1 MAIIRVSIL
10 VDIDTT
16 DTDIEGLRAD
26 ILYKVARDVS
36 FDPDLFLLTPLD
48 LDDEADWEEFNEHT
62 TLHLE
67 EDEEDPVHP
76 SFDPVFK
83 NER

>member
-1 MAIIRVSIL
+1 MTIIRVSIL

-16 DTDIEGLRAD
+16 DRDIED
-26 ILYKVARDVS
+26 FRDQLLDGVHHHAENN
-36 FDPDLFLLTPLD
+36 PELFLLKPLD
-48 LDDEADWEEFNEHT
+48 LDDESDWQDLEDHPNWEEYA
-62 TLHLE
+62 E
-67 EDEEDPVHP
+67 EPVHP

>member
-1 MAIIRVSIL
+1 MTIIRVSIL

-16 DTDIEGLRAD
+16 DTDIDDLRDD
-26 ILYKVARDVS
+26 ILDVA
-36 FDPDLFLLTPLD
+36 FEQATNNPELFLLKPLD
-48 LDDEADWEEFNEHT
+48 LDDESDYDDFEEHPSI
-62 TLHLE
+62 E
-67 EDEEDPVHP
+67 EDQVHP

>member
-1 MAIIRVSIL
+1 MTIIRVSIL

-16 DTDIEGLRAD
+16 DRDIED
-26 ILYKVARDVS
+26 FRDHLTEVVYYQAEHN
-36 FDPDLFLLTPLD
+36 PELFLLKPLD
-48 LDDEADWEEFNEHT
+48 LDDESDWKDFEDHPDWEEYA
-62 TLHLE
+62 E
-67 EDEEDPVHP
+67 EPVHP

>member
-1 MAIIRVSIL
+1 MATIRVSIL

-16 DTDIEGLRAD
+16 DTDIEDLRDD
-26 ILYKVARDVS
+26 ILDVA
-36 FDPDLFLLTPLD
+36 FEQATNNPELFLLKPLD
-48 LDDEADWEEFNEHT
+48 LDDESDYEDFEDHPSIEEV
-62 TLHLE
+62 
-67 EDEEDPVHP
+67 EDPVHP

>member
-16 DTDIEGLRAD
+16 DTDVEDLRD
-26 ILYKVARDVS
+26 HILTVVS
-36 FDPDLFLLTPLD
+36 EQSENNPELFLLKPLD
-48 LDDEADWEEFNEHT
+48 LDDESDWQDFEDHPNWEEYA
-62 TLHLE
+62 E
-67 EDEEDPVHP
+67 EPVHP